1 MTTPAK
7 IPPYTDEQLLLLSGI
22 QHWIYCPRQY
32 ALIHLE
38 QMWTENRFT
47 AEGRVVHDRAHEPG
61 CETRRN
67 LRIIRGLTVTSYHL
81 GLTGVCDVVEFER
94 RPDGSDRILPI
105 EYKRG
110 KPKEHLADS
119 VQLCAQAM
127 CLEEMH
133 DCAIPAGAIFYHKI
147 RKRQEVLLDEPLR
160 EITRKAAAAMQE
172 IIGGGITPVM
182 DYQSKR
188 CDACS
193 LIDLCNPKRLNKS
206 ASAYLARAQK
216 ELME

>member
-1 MTTPAK
+1 M
-7 IPPYTDEQLLLLSGI
+7 YTDEQLLLLSGI

-38 QMWTENRFT
+38 QMWTENRYT
-47 AEGRVVHDRAHEPG
+47 AEGRVVHDRAHETG
-61 CETRRN
+61 RESRRDVQ
-67 LRIIRGLTVTSYHL
+67 IIRGLTVKSYSL

-94 RPDGSDRILPI
+94 QPDGSERILPI

-127 CLEEMH
+127 CLEEMN
-133 DCAIPAGAIFYHKI
+133 DCAIPTGAIFYHKI
-147 RKRQEVLLDEPLR
+147 RKRQEVHLDEPLR
-160 EITRKAAAAMQE
+160 QITRKAAASMQE
-172 IIGGGITPVM
+172 IMGSGVTPIM
-182 DYQSKR
+182 DYLAKR

-206 ASAYLARAQK
+206 AVRYLERAQK
-216 ELME
+216 ELTE

>member
-1 MTTPAK
+1 MNAPLF
-7 IPPYTDEQLLLLSGI
+7 TDEQLLLLSGI

-47 AEGRVVHDRAHEPG
+47 AEGRVVHDRAHEAG
-61 CETRRN
+61 RESRRE
-67 LRIIRGLTVTSYHL
+67 LKIIRGLTVKSYRL

-94 RPDGSDRILPI
+94 QPDGSERILPI

-127 CLEEMH
+127 CLEEMN
-133 DCAIPAGAIFYHKI
+133 DCDIPTGAIFYHKI
-147 RKRQEVLLDEPLR
+147 RKRQEIHLDAPLR
-160 EITRKAAAAMQE
+160 EITRKAAESMQD
-172 IIGGGITPVM
+172 IMRTGITPIM
-182 DYQSKR
+182 DYQAKR

-206 ASAYLARAQK
+206 AAAYLARAQK
-216 ELME
+216 ELTE

>member
-1 MTTPAK
+1 MNDHL
-7 IPPYTDEQLLLLSGI
+7 YTDEQLLLLSGI

-47 AEGRVVHDRAHEPG
+47 AEGRVEHDRAHETG

-67 LRIIRGLTVTSYHL
+67 LRIIRGLTVKSYRL

-94 RPDGSDRILPI
+94 RPDGSERILPI

-127 CLEEMH
+127 CLEEMN
-133 DCAIPAGAIFYHKI
+133 DCTIPIGAIFYHKI
-147 RKRQEVLLDEPLR
+147 RKRQEVHLDEPLR
-160 EITRKAAAAMQE
+160 DITRKAAASMQE
-172 IIGGGITPVM
+172 IMASGVTPIM

-193 LIDLCNPKRLNKS
+193 LIDLCNPKRLKKS

-216 ELME
+216 ELTA

>member
-1 MTTPAK
+1 MATPAK
-7 IPPYTDEQLLLLSGI
+7 TPPYTDEQLLLLSGI

-38 QMWTENRFT
+38 QMWTENRYT
-47 AEGRVVHDRAHEPG
+47 AEGRVVHDRAHEAG
-61 CETRRN
+61 TETRRN
-67 LRIIRGLTVTSYHL
+67 LRIIRGLTVKSYQL

-94 RPDGSDRILPI
+94 QPDGSERILPI

-127 CLEEMH
+127 CLEEMN
-133 DCAIPAGAIFYHKI
+133 DCAIPTGAIFYHKI
-147 RKRQEVLLDEPLR
+147 RKRQEVHLDEPLR

-172 IIGGGITPVM
+172 IMGGGITPVM

-216 ELME
+216 ELTE

>member
-1 MTTPAK
+1 MNGPLHTE
-7 IPPYTDEQLLLLSGI
+7 DQLLLLSGI

-47 AEGRVVHDRAHEPG
+47 AEGRVVHDRAHEAG
-61 CETRRN
+61 VETRRH
-67 LRIIRGLTVTSYHL
+67 LRTIRGLTVKSHEL

-94 RPDGSDRILPI
+94 QPDGSESIFPI

-110 KPKEHLADS
+110 KPKDHVADA

-127 CLEEMH
+127 CLEEMNG
-133 DCAIPAGAIFYHKI
+133 CAIPAGAIFHHQI
-147 RKRQEVLLDEPLR
+147 RRRREVVFDESLRQ
-160 EITRKAAAAMQE
+160 ITREAAAAMHE
-172 IIGGGITPVM
+172 IMDSGVTPVVR
-182 DYQSKR
+182 YEAKR

-193 LIDLCNPKRLNKS
+193 LIDLCNPRRLNKS
-206 ASAYLARAQK
+206 ATAWLARARK
-216 ELME
+216 ELTE